1 MFKRPALTMA
11 LLCASVSAVADV
23 KDTGYIGIGFGSVDY
38 DADSI
43 SSFND
48 PTGFELLV
56 GKEINRN
63 LSFELSYIDFGEAD
77 DGVAPVW
84 RLEGS
89 SLTAGALI
97 RARAGQT
104 ADVFLKLGM
113 HSWDIDL
120 TEDGVGIISSDDG
133 TDIFYGFGVSV
144 KASKSIG
151 IGARYN
157 VYDFDGNDVSM
168 LSVHAQLSF

>member
-1 MFKRPALTMA
+1 MFKRSSMTMV
-11 LLCASVSAVADV
+11 LLCACTSAMADV

-38 DADSI
+38 DADEV

-48 PTGFELLV
+48 PTGFEILV
-56 GKEINRN
+56 GKEIDRN

-89 SLTAGALI
+89 SITAGALV
-97 RARAGQT
+97 RAKAGQT

-113 HSWDIDL
+113 HSWDREL
-120 TEDGVGIISSDDG
+120 TEDGVGIIGSDDG
-133 TDIFYGFGVSV
+133 TDFFYGFGVTV
-144 KASKSIG
+144 KASSNIG

-157 VYDFDGNDVSM
+157 VYDFDGDDVSM
-168 LSVHAQLSF
+168 LSVQAQLSF